1 MESRTTASLN
11 YDYTGIL
18 ILCFKFTYSKNHDP
32 LTIIHTDED
41 APQCMR
47 KQEADEDAP
56 HCMRK
61 QEADESEPRR
71 HDDMDKDSKAMTSG
85 DHGGS
90 H

>member
-47 KQEADEDAP
+47 KQEADE
-56 HCMRK
+56 
-61 QEADESEPRR
+61 SEPRR